1 MKVCILGAGA
11 YGLALALTFYRNK
24 NEVIVWTKVQTE
36 KEEIEVTHK
45 NQRALPDILI
55 PDAIQITTDLS
66 CVHQVDLL
74 VLAIPITFFR
84 TTCIELRNHISENL
98 HFCIATKGIEKETG
112 AFCHEILTSIIPTK
126 QVAVLSGPT
135 FAIDLANGN
144 PSGLT
149 LATTCKVTEKLISS
163 SLQSYKLKLE
173 ISHDMIGVE
182 ICGAVKNIMAI
193 MAGILEGMQ
202 VSETTKALFLT
213 QAVQEIENL
222 VTVLGGSSHTITT
235 LAGIGDLLLTC
246 NSKKSRNFSLGTLL
260 ATDEKE
266 TITEYI
272 EKNTVEGYYTLVSIY
287 SVIQMKNIHAPL
299 IESLYRILF
308 HHQDKKELLTILT
321 SE

>member
-36 KEEIEVTHK
+36 KEEIEVTRK
-45 NQRALPDILI
+45 NKRALPDILI

-66 CVHQVDLL
+66 CIHQVDLV

-84 TTCIELRNHISENL
+84 NTCIELKDYITENL

-112 AFCHEILTSIIPTK
+112 AFCHEILTSIIPTE

-149 LATTCKVTEKLISS
+149 LASNCESTEKLISN
-163 SLQSYKLKLE
+163 SLQHKNLKIE
-173 ISHDMIGVE
+173 KSNDIIGVE

-193 MAGILEGMQ
+193 IAGILDGMQ
-202 VSETTKALFLT
+202 VSETTNALFLT
-213 QAVQEIENL
+213 QAVHEIENL
-222 VTVLGGSSHTITT
+222 IIVLGGSSHTITT
-235 LAGIGDLLLTC
+235 FAGIGDLLLTC

-260 ATDEKE
+260 AKEEKE
-266 TITEYI
+266 TIIEYI
-272 EKNTVEGYYTLVSIY
+272 QTNTVEGYYTLSSIY
-287 SVIQMKNIHAPL
+287 SVIKMKNIHAPL
-299 IESLYRILF
+299 IESLHRILF
-308 HHQDKKELLTILT
+308 HHQDQKELLTILT
-321 SE
+321 RE